1 MSNLMD
7 YLDWRGDL
15 TFREAPFNEV
25 DNLILAQL
33 VYVEFAGIVP
43 APGEE
48 GTITVKEACELFFA
62 AHDRKEIMERV
73 SMTKTAAFV
82 LEKMAQTE
90 RFCNAQLFGYI
101 NDISK
106 EEQSQFSVVCVRLDD
121 KSIYVSFSGTD
132 NTIVGW
138 RENFNMGYL
147 SETPGQLK
155 AVDYLNHMVK
165 EDWKKIRVGGHS
177 KGGNLSVYASVKCDR
192 NIQKRIVKVYS
203 NDGPG
208 FSEEMIQSKEYQRM
222 LPKIKTI
229 LPESSIVGMLLEHQ
243 EKFEVVKS
251 SQSGIQQHDAMSWEV
266 LGSHFVYVEEVAPQS
281 ILLDETM
288 KKWIFQLTK
297 EQREEIVDTVF
308 SMLDDAKIYTVDD
321 FYNSK
326 WKKVQELMKAKSK
339 LSPETQEL
347 FSQAL
352 RMLWKTGN
360 QTVKKSVKQAVL
372 EKVEEA
378 NSLFST
384 DKSKK
389 SMKSSKITL
398 KSNRGINGSDGKNR
412 CFRQMG
418 RQFPRKKFKR

>member
-15 TFREAPFNEV
+15 AFREAPFNEV

-90 RFCNAQLFGYI
+90 RFCNTQLFGYI

-155 AVDYLNHMVK
+155 AVDYLNHIVK

-208 FSEEMIQSKEYQRM
+208 FSEEMIQSREYQRM

-266 LGSHFVYVEEVAPQS
+266 LGSHFVYVEKVAPQS

-389 SMKSSKITL
+389 SMKSSK
-398 KSNRGINGSDGKNR
+398 K
-412 CFRQMG
+412 
-418 RQFPRKKFKR
+418 

>member
-82 LEKMAQTE
+82 LEKMVQTE

-106 EEQSQFSVVCVRLDD
+106 EEQSQFSVACVRLDD

-208 FSEEMIQSKEYQRM
+208 FSEEMIQSKEYQWM

-326 WKKVQELMKAKSK
+326 WKKVQELMKAKSR

-389 SMKSSKITL
+389 SMKSSK
-398 KSNRGINGSDGKNR
+398 K
-412 CFRQMG
+412 
-418 RQFPRKKFKR
+418 

>member
-62 AHDRKEIMERV
+62 AHDRK
-73 SMTKTAAFV
+73 
-82 LEKMAQTE
+82 EKMAQTE

-155 AVDYLNHMVK
+155 AVDYLNHIVK

-203 NDGPG
+203 NDDDSAG
-208 FSEEMIQSKEYQRM
+208 
-222 LPKIKTI
+222 
-229 LPESSIVGMLLEHQ
+229 V
-243 EKFEVVKS
+243 
-251 SQSGIQQHDAMSWEV
+251 QHCRHA
-266 LGSHFVYVEEVAPQS
+266 A
-281 ILLDETM
+281 
-288 KKWIFQLTK
+288 
-297 EQREEIVDTVF
+297 
-308 SMLDDAKIYTVDD
+308 
-321 FYNSK
+321 
-326 WKKVQELMKAKSK
+326 
-339 LSPETQEL
+339 
-347 FSQAL
+347 
-352 RMLWKTGN
+352 
-360 QTVKKSVKQAVL
+360 
-372 EKVEEA
+372 
-378 NSLFST
+378 
-384 DKSKK
+384 
-389 SMKSSKITL
+389 
-398 KSNRGINGSDGKNR
+398 
-412 CFRQMG
+412 
-418 RQFPRKKFKR
+418 

>member
-1 MSNLMD
+1 MD

-378 NSLFST
+378 NSLFSN

>member
-101 NDISK
+101 YDISK

-347 FSQAL
+347 FSKAL

-360 QTVKKSVKQAVL
+360 QTVKKSVKQAIL

-389 SMKSSKITL
+389 SMKSSK
-398 KSNRGINGSDGKNR
+398 K
-412 CFRQMG
+412 
-418 RQFPRKKFKR
+418 

>member
-1 MSNLMD
+1 M
-7 YLDWRGDL
+7 
-15 TFREAPFNEV
+15 
-25 DNLILAQL
+25 
-33 VYVEFAGIVP
+33 
-43 APGEE
+43 
-48 GTITVKEACELFFA
+48 
-62 AHDRKEIMERV
+62 
-73 SMTKTAAFV
+73 
-82 LEKMAQTE
+82 
-90 RFCNAQLFGYI
+90 
-101 NDISK
+101 
-106 EEQSQFSVVCVRLDD
+106 
-121 KSIYVSFSGTD
+121 
-132 NTIVGW
+132 
-138 RENFNMGYL
+138 
-147 SETPGQLK
+147 
-155 AVDYLNHMVK
+155 
-165 EDWKKIRVGGHS
+165 
-177 KGGNLSVYASVKCDR
+177 YASVKCDR
-192 NIQKRIVKVYS
+192 NIQKRIVKVFS

-208 FSEEMIQSKEYQRM
+208 FSAEMIQSREYQRM

-389 SMKSSKITL
+389 SMKSSK
-398 KSNRGINGSDGKNR
+398 K
-412 CFRQMG
+412 
-418 RQFPRKKFKR
+418 

>member
-62 AHDRKEIMERV
+62 SHDRKEIMERV

-155 AVDYLNHMVK
+155 AVDYLNHIVK

-308 SMLDDAKIYTVDD
+308 PCSM
-321 FYNSK
+321 
-326 WKKVQELMKAKSK
+326 MPKSIRWMIF
-339 LSPETQEL
+339 T
-347 FSQAL
+347 
-352 RMLWKTGN
+352 T
-360 QTVKKSVKQAVL
+360 
-372 EKVEEA
+372 A
-378 NSLFST
+378 N
-384 DKSKK
+384 
-389 SMKSSKITL
+389 
-398 KSNRGINGSDGKNR
+398 GKR
-412 CFRQMG
+412 CRS
-418 RQFPRKKFKR
+418 

>member
-1 MSNLMD
+1 MANLMD

-43 APGEE
+43 APKEE
-48 GTITVKEACELFFA
+48 GTVTVKEACERFFET
-62 AHDRKEIMERV
+62 HDRKEIVERV

-192 NIQKRIVKVYS
+192 SIQKRIVKVFS

-208 FSEEMIQSKEYQRM
+208 FNEEMIQSKEYQRM

-266 LGSHFVYVEEVAPQS
+266 LGNHFVYVEEVAPQS
-281 ILLDETM
+281 ILLDKTM

-308 SMLDDAKIYTVDD
+308 SMLDDAEIYTVDD
-321 FYNSK
+321 FYHSK

-347 FSQAL
+347 FSKAL
-352 RMLWKTGN
+352 HMLWDTGN

-389 SMKSSKITL
+389 SMKSSK
-398 KSNRGINGSDGKNR
+398 K
-412 CFRQMG
+412 
-418 RQFPRKKFKR
+418 

>member
-82 LEKMAQTE
+82 LEKMAQTV

-101 NDISK
+101 NDNSK

-389 SMKSSKITL
+389 SMKSSK
-398 KSNRGINGSDGKNR
+398 K
-412 CFRQMG
+412 
-418 RQFPRKKFKR
+418 

>member
-101 NDISK
+101 KDLSK

-155 AVDYLNHMVK
+155 AVDYLNHIVK
-165 EDWKKIRVGGHS
+165 EDWEKIRVGGHS

-326 WKKVQELMKAKSK
+326 WKKVQELMKAKSR

-389 SMKSSKITL
+389 SMKSSK
-398 KSNRGINGSDGKNR
+398 K
-412 CFRQMG
+412 
-418 RQFPRKKFKR
+418 

>member
-62 AHDRKEIMERV
+62 SHDRKEIMERV

-165 EDWKKIRVGGHS
+165 EDWKKSESGDIPRVEIFPYTHP
-177 KGGNLSVYASVKCDR
+177 
-192 NIQKRIVKVYS
+192 S
-203 NDGPG
+203 NV
-208 FSEEMIQSKEYQRM
+208 
-222 LPKIKTI
+222 T
-229 LPESSIVGMLLEHQ
+229 
-243 EKFEVVKS
+243 
-251 SQSGIQQHDAMSWEV
+251 GISRR
-266 LGSHFVYVEEVAPQS
+266 GS
-281 ILLDETM
+281 
-288 KKWIFQLTK
+288 
-297 EQREEIVDTVF
+297 
-308 SMLDDAKIYTVDD
+308 
-321 FYNSK
+321 
-326 WKKVQELMKAKSK
+326 
-339 LSPETQEL
+339 
-347 FSQAL
+347 
-352 RMLWKTGN
+352 
-360 QTVKKSVKQAVL
+360 
-372 EKVEEA
+372 
-378 NSLFST
+378 
-384 DKSKK
+384 
-389 SMKSSKITL
+389 
-398 KSNRGINGSDGKNR
+398 
-412 CFRQMG
+412 
-418 RQFPRKKFKR
+418 